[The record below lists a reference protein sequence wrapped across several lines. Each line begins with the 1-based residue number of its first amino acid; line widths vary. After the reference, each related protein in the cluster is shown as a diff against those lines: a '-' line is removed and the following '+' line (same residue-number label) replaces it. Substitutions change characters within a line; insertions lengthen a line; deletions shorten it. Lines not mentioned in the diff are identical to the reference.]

1 MNVAVDELARSI
13 ANKNSFTEFDETEL
27 QQLASRYPYFGPLQL
42 LLTKKM
48 KETASPLY
56 EKQLQKTFLY
66 FQNSLWL
73 RHLLNTDTA
82 TKDAI
87 IISEKIME
95 VEAPATFE
103 EVTDQTSTLFSAQEV
118 LKEETQQLKETDTVL
133 ITTTENNG
141 VITENTTTIEA
152 PFTNEGVVDQT
163 DTEQENEPTT
173 DETRSSPA
181 LTIPGFKIEPFDPSK
196 TALSFAP
203 YHTIDYFAS
212 QGIKFKEE
220 EKPRDRFT
228 QQLKSFTEWLK
239 DMKRMPVSEIAAATT
254 VVEEKKVEQMA
265 EISIKDRQVVTE
277 AMAEVWEKQGNK
289 DKAAEIY
296 QKLSLLNPDKSSYFA
311 AKIDQLKHL

>member
-1 MNVAVDELARSI
+1 MNVAVDELTKSFT
-13 ANKNSFTEFDETEL
+13 NKNSFNEFDETEL

-42 LLTKKM
+42 LLTQKM
-48 KETASPLY
+48 KESASPLY

-73 RHLLNTDTA
+73 RQLLHTDTA
-82 TKDAI
+82 IKNIAV
-87 IISEKIME
+87 ISEKIIE
-95 VEAPATFE
+95 VETPATVE
-103 EVTDQTSTLFSAQEV
+103 EVTDQTNIILPAQEIV
-118 LKEETQQLKETDTVL
+118 KEETPQVKETDTII

-141 VITENTTTIEA
+141 IVTENTSITET
-152 PFTNEGVVDQT
+152 PFTDEAVVDQT
-163 DTEQENEPTT
+163 GTDSETETITE
-173 DETRSSPA
+173 ETGPLPN

-203 YHTIDYFAS
+203 YHTVDYFAS

-220 EKPRDRFT
+220 EKPKDRFT

-239 DMKRMPVSEIAAATT
+239 DMKRMPVAELAAATT
-254 VVEEKKVEQMA
+254 AVEEKKVEQMA
-265 EISIKDRQVVTE
+265 EISITDRQVVTE

-296 QKLSLLNPDKSSYFA
+296 QKLSLLNPDKSAYFA